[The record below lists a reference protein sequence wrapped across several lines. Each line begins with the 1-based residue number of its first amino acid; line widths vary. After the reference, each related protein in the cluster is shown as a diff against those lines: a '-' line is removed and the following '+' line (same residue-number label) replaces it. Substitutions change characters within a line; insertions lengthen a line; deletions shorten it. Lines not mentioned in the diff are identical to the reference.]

1 MEKLSNAQKEAL
13 DQLLSDNWK
22 FKRDIEIRKA
32 ELNDIP
38 NTDENIGGGRSSF
51 ISKPT
56 EAIIKRWDSD
66 ERLNSLYARQ
76 NALDRT
82 LETLDDELT
91 AIFWLRW
98 SRWSL
103 NSWEAIAAEYGCSRS
118 AIYNKRTRI
127 LEIFADYYGF
137 I

>member
-1 MEKLSNAQKEAL
+1 MEKLTNAQKEAL
-13 DQLLSDNWK
+13 DQLLSDSWK

-38 NTDENIGGGRSSF
+38 NDDQNIGGGRSSF

-56 EAIIKRWDSD
+56 EAIIERWSCD
-66 ERLNSLYARQ
+66 ERLNSLEARQ
-76 NALDRT
+76 SALERT

-98 SRWSL
+98 SRGSH
-103 NSWEAIAAEYGCSRS
+103 NSWEAIAAE
-118 AIYNKRTRI
+118 
-127 LEIFADYYGF
+127 
-137 I
+137 

>member
-38 NTDENIGGGRSSF
+38 STDENIGGGRSSF
-51 ISKPT
+51 VSKPT
-56 EAIIKRWDSD
+56 EAIIERWDSD
-66 ERLNSLYARQ
+66 ERLKSLEARQ
-76 NALDRT
+76 NALERT
-82 LETLDDELT
+82 LDTLDDELT
-91 AIFWLRW
+91 SIFWMRW
-98 SRWSL
+98 SRGSL
-103 NSWEAIAAEYGCSRS
+103 NSWEAIAAEYGYSRS

>member
-51 ISKPT
+51 VSKPT
-56 EAIIKRWDSD
+56 EAIIERWDSD
-66 ERLNSLYARQ
+66 ERLKSLEARQ
-76 NALDRT
+76 NALERT
-82 LETLDDELT
+82 LDTLDDELT

-98 SRWSL
+98 SRGSL
-103 NSWEAIAAEYGCSRS
+103 NSWEAIAAEYGYSRS

-127 LEIFADYYGF
+127 LEVFADYYGF